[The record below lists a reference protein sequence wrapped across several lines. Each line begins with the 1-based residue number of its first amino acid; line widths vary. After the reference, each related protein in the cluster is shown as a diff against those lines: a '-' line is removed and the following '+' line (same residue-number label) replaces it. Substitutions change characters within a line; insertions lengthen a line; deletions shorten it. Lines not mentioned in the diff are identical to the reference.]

1 MSLAV
6 STQTPPVGTKLVK
19 ESDAKSTP
27 DNSVTGA
34 AGAVYLIEVDNAA
47 NLADAAF
54 FKIYDLAAPDP
65 YVDYPDFVMKVMAGQ
80 RRAVAIPLG
89 WDFTDLSFCVSSSA
103 AKSVAGSTDMP
114 NPVEVSIVTT

>member
-19 ESDAKSTP
+19 ETDAKSTP

-34 AGAVYLIEVDNAA
+34 AGAVYMIEVDNTG
-47 NLADAAF
+47 NPADGAF
-54 FKIYDLAAPDP
+54 FKIYDLAAPDT
-65 YVDYPDFVMKVMAGQ
+65 YVDYPDFVLKVPANQ
-80 RRAVAIPLG
+80 RRALAIPLG

-103 AKSVAGSTDMP
+103 AKNIAGSTDMP